1 MLVVV
6 LPSWSTTNYRGARQ
20 DAGGWSIMGGLR
32 AAVAL
37 LLLAGTAAAQPA
49 ERRVALVIGNGQYQH
64 VSRLANPT
72 SDV

>member
-1 MLVVV
+1 
-6 LPSWSTTNYRGARQ
+6 
-20 DAGGWSIMGGLR
+20 LR